1 MNYRVRPR
9 ADGRGEDLDRTHP
22 FKYRVDYIRPQCQI
36 GGARTA
42 IQSSSSQLMALDL
55 AAALIAAGLG
65 RATLDGTRADWCP
78 TSAAGTR

>member
-1 MNYRVRPR
+1 
-9 ADGRGEDLDRTHP
+9 
-22 FKYRVDYIRPQCQI
+22 
-36 GGARTA
+36 
-42 IQSSSSQLMALDL
+42 MALDL